1 MVKQGDIMMNPIRLL
16 IQGDHKIKV
25 KVRKKIRAF
34 ILKKK
39 KKLKMISVGQIML
52 TEHEQFLK

>member
-1 MVKQGDIMMNPIRLL
+1 MHTIIHN
-16 IQGDHKIKV
+16 IQ
-25 KVRKKIRAF
+25 
-34 ILKKK
+34 KK

>member
-39 KKLKMISVGQIML
+39 KKRHCNHYDKDGHVDD
-52 TEHEQFLK
+52 KY